1 MDTLRTSVF
10 VLFVLSLLVSSTE
23 AYLTEPV
30 ICYILDGFLVL
41 YCIIATALLLREKFS
56 NLQSEAVGDSAC
68 QKQEANDAIY
78 QDLQI
83 PEGTDAYQVIETK
96 GRIQARK
103 KKNTQVNESLPA
115 EGRDK
120 DAYESLMPRASAP
133 PLPAQ

>member
-1 MDTLRTSVF
+1 MDTLRTGVF
-10 VLFVLSLLVSSTE
+10 VLFVLLLLVSSTE

-30 ICYILDGFLVL
+30 ICYILDGFLIL
-41 YCIIATALLLREKFS
+41 YCIVATALLFREKFS
-56 NLQSEAVGDSAC
+56 ALPSEAVGDSAG

-78 QDLQI
+78 QDLQR

-96 GRIQARK
+96 GRKQARK

-120 DAYESLMPRASAP
+120 DAYESLIPRASAP